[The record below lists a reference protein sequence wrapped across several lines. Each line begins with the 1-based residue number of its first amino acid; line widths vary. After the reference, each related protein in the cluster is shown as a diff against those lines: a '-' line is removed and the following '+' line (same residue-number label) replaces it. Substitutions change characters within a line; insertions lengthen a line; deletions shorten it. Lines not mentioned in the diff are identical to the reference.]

1 VFIPENAYIAPMF
14 YQIKYKISILF
25 LLLGVFYFWVDAQT
39 QDTPQQA
46 DFGLSIQPTDSVKP
60 YPIKTFKQT
69 GIASYYA
76 KKFNGRRTAS
86 GERYSGRKLT
96 AAHRTLPF
104 GTLVRVA
111 NAQTGKW
118 LVVRVNDRGPYS
130 RKRIIDLSYEAARQ
144 LGLTK
149 GAGLLKV
156 KIRVVEWPSGYTPN

>member
-1 VFIPENAYIAPMF
+1 VFISENAYIAPMF
-14 YQIKYKISILF
+14 YQIKYKICILV
-25 LLLGVFYFWVDAQT
+25 LLLGLFYFGVDAQT
-39 QDTPQQA
+39 KDTPQLT
-46 DFGLSIQPTDSVKP
+46 DFALSIPTDSVEP
-60 YPIKTFKQT
+60 EGIKVFKQNGT
-69 GIASYYA
+69 ASYYA

-86 GERYSGRKLT
+86 GERYSSRKLT

-111 NAQTGKW
+111 NAKTGKW

-144 LGLTK
+144 LGLTQ

-156 KIRVVEWPSGYTPN
+156 KIRVVEWPVGYTPN

>member
-1 VFIPENAYIAPMF
+1 MPKNVYIAPMF
-14 YQIKYKISILF
+14 HQIKYKISILV

-39 QDTPQQA
+39 QDTPQRTNFAVSVQA
-46 DFGLSIQPTDSVKP
+46 IDSVKP
-60 YPIKTFKQT
+60 FPIKTFRQT

-111 NAQTGKW
+111 DAKTGKW
-118 LVVRVNDRGPYS
+118 LVVRINDRGPYN

-144 LGLTK
+144 LGITK

-156 KIRVVEWPSGYTPN
+156 KIRVVEWPEGYTQN

>member
-1 VFIPENAYIAPMF
+1 MF
-14 YQIKYKISILF
+14 HQIKYKISILV

-39 QDTPQQA
+39 QDTPQKA
-46 DFGLSIQPTDSVKP
+46 DLAVSIQPTDSVKTA
-60 YPIKTFKQT
+60 PIKTFKQT

-111 NAQTGKW
+111 DAKTGKW
-118 LVVRVNDRGPYS
+118 LVVRINDRGPHNS
-130 RKRIIDLSYEAARQ
+130 KRIIDLSYEAARQ
-144 LGLTK
+144 LGLTQ

-156 KIRVVEWPSGYTPN
+156 KIRVVEWPEGYTPN

>member
-1 VFIPENAYIAPMF
+1 MF
-14 YQIKYKISILF
+14 HQIKYKISILV

-39 QDTPQQA
+39 QDTQQTA
-46 DFGLSIQPTDSVKP
+46 NFALSVQPTDSVKP
-60 YPIKTFKQT
+60 VTIKKFRQT

-111 NAQTGKW
+111 DAKTGKW
-118 LVVRVNDRGPYS
+118 LVVRINDRGPYN

-156 KIRVVEWPSGYTPN
+156 KIRVVEWPEGYTSNN

>member
-1 VFIPENAYIAPMF
+1 MF
-14 YQIKYKISILF
+14 HQIKYKISILV

-39 QDTPQQA
+39 QDTPQRA
-46 DFGLSIQPTDSVKP
+46 DYVLSIPTDSVKP
-60 YPIKTFKQT
+60 ERIKVFKQNGT
-69 GIASYYA
+69 ASYYA

-111 NAQTGKW
+111 NAKTGKW

-156 KIRVVEWPSGYTPN
+156 KIRVVEWPVGYTPN

>member
-1 VFIPENAYIAPMF
+1 MF
-14 YQIKYKISILF
+14 HQIKYKISILV

-39 QDTPQQA
+39 QDTPQRA
-46 DFGLSIQPTDSVKP
+46 DFVLSIPTDSVKP
-60 YPIKTFKQT
+60 ERIKVFKQNGT
-69 GIASYYA
+69 ASYYA

-111 NAQTGKW
+111 NAKTGKW

-156 KIRVVEWPSGYTPN
+156 KIRVVEWPVGYTPN

>member
-1 VFIPENAYIAPMF
+1 M
-14 YQIKYKISILF
+14 
-25 LLLGVFYFWVDAQT
+25 LGVFYFWVDAQN
-39 QDTPQQA
+39 QDTPRRV
-46 DFGLSIQPTDSVKP
+46 DFAVSVQPTDSVITT
-60 YPIKTFKQT
+60 PIKIFRQT

-104 GTLVRVA
+104 GTLVRVSDA
-111 NAQTGKW
+111 KTGKW
-118 LVVRVNDRGPYS
+118 LVVRINDRGPYN

-144 LGLTK
+144 LGITK

-156 KIRVVEWPSGYTPN
+156 KIRVVEWPEGYKLN

>member
-1 VFIPENAYIAPMF
+1 MF
-14 YQIKYKISILF
+14 HQIKYKISILV

-39 QDTPQQA
+39 QDTPRIT
-46 DFGLSIQPTDSVKP
+46 DFALSVQPTDSVKP
-60 YPIKTFKQT
+60 QPIKKFKQT

-86 GERYSGRKLT
+86 GERYSGKKLT

-111 NAQTGKW
+111 DAKTGKW
-118 LVVRVNDRGPYS
+118 LVVRINDRGPYN

-144 LGLTK
+144 LGITK

-156 KIRVVEWPSGYTPN
+156 KIRVVEWPEGYTPN

>member
-1 VFIPENAYIAPMF
+1 MPKNVYIASMF
-14 YQIKYKISILF
+14 HQIKYKISILV
-25 LLLGVFYFWVDAQT
+25 LVLGVFYFWVDAQN
-39 QDTPQQA
+39 QDTPRRV
-46 DFGLSIQPTDSVKP
+46 DFAVSVQPTDSVITT
-60 YPIKTFKQT
+60 PIKIFRQT

-104 GTLVRVA
+104 GTLVRVSDA
-111 NAQTGKW
+111 KTGKW
-118 LVVRVNDRGPYS
+118 LVVRINDRGPYN

-144 LGLTK
+144 LGITK

-156 KIRVVEWPSGYTPN
+156 KIRVVEWPEGYKLN

>member
-1 VFIPENAYIAPMF
+1 MF
-14 YQIKYKISILF
+14 HQIKYKISILV

-111 NAQTGKW
+111 NAKTGKW

-130 RKRIIDLSYEAARQ
+130 RRRIIDLSYEAARQ

>member
-1 VFIPENAYIAPMF
+1 VFIPKNAYIAPMF
-14 YQIKYKISILF
+14 HQIKYKISILV

-39 QDTPQQA
+39 QDTPQRA
-46 DFGLSIQPTDSVKP
+46 DFVLSIPTDSVKP
-60 YPIKTFKQT
+60 ERIKVFKQNGT
-69 GIASYYA
+69 ASYYA

-111 NAQTGKW
+111 NAKTGKW

-156 KIRVVEWPSGYTPN
+156 KIRVVEWPVGYTPN

>member
-1 VFIPENAYIAPMF
+1 
-14 YQIKYKISILF
+14 
-25 LLLGVFYFWVDAQT
+25 
-39 QDTPQQA
+39 
-46 DFGLSIQPTDSVKP
+46 VKP
-60 YPIKTFKQT
+60 VTIKKFKQT

-111 NAQTGKW
+111 DAKTGKW
-118 LVVRVNDRGPYS
+118 LVVRINDRGPYN

-156 KIRVVEWPSGYTPN
+156 KIRVVEWPEGYTPN

>member
-1 VFIPENAYIAPMF
+1 MF
-14 YQIKYKISILF
+14 HQIKYKISILV
-25 LLLGVFYFWVDAQT
+25 LLLVVFYFWVDAQT
-39 QDTPQQA
+39 QDTPQRA
-46 DFGLSIQPTDSVKP
+46 DFVLSIPTDSVKP
-60 YPIKTFKQT
+60 ERIKVFKQNGT
-69 GIASYYA
+69 ASYYA

-111 NAQTGKW
+111 NAKTGKW

-156 KIRVVEWPSGYTPN
+156 KIRVVEWPSGYATN

>member
-1 VFIPENAYIAPMF
+1 MF
-14 YQIKYKISILF
+14 HQIKYKISILV

-39 QDTPQQA
+39 QDTPQRA

-60 YPIKTFKQT
+60 YPIKTFKQNGT
-69 GIASYYA
+69 ASYYA

-111 NAQTGKW
+111 NAKTGKW
-118 LVVRVNDRGPYS
+118 LVVRVNDRGPYN

-144 LGLTK
+144 LGITN

-156 KIRVVEWPSGYTPN
+156 KIRVVEWPVGYTPN

>member
-1 VFIPENAYIAPMF
+1 MF
-14 YQIKYKISILF
+14 HQIKYKISILV

-111 NAQTGKW
+111 NAKTGKW

>member
-1 VFIPENAYIAPMF
+1 MF
-14 YQIKYKISILF
+14 HQIKHKISILV

-39 QDTPQQA
+39 QDTQQRTNFA
-46 DFGLSIQPTDSVKP
+46 LSVQPTDSVKP
-60 YPIKTFKQT
+60 ATIKTFRQT

-104 GTLVRVA
+104 GTLVRVTDA
-111 NAQTGKW
+111 KTGKW
-118 LVVRVNDRGPYS
+118 LVVRINDRGPFN

-156 KIRVVEWPSGYTPN
+156 RIRVVEWPEGYTPN

>member
-1 VFIPENAYIAPMF
+1 MPKNVYIAPMF
-14 YQIKYKISILF
+14 HQIKYKISILV
-25 LLLGVFYFWVDAQT
+25 LMLGVFYFWVDAQT
-39 QDTPQQA
+39 QDTPIIT
-46 DFGLSIQPTDSVKP
+46 DFALSIPTDSVNP
-60 YPIKTFKQT
+60 QPIKKFKQT

-86 GERYSGRKLT
+86 GERYSGKKLT

-111 NAQTGKW
+111 DAKTGKW
-118 LVVRVNDRGPYS
+118 LVVRINDRGPYN

-144 LGLTK
+144 LGITK

-156 KIRVVEWPSGYTPN
+156 KIRVVEWPEGYTHN

>member
-1 VFIPENAYIAPMF
+1 MFIPKNAYIAPMF
-14 YQIKYKISILF
+14 HQIKYKISILV

-39 QDTPQQA
+39 QDTPQRA
-46 DFGLSIQPTDSVKP
+46 DFALSIPQDSVKP
-60 YPIKTFKQT
+60 EHIKVFKQNGT
-69 GIASYYA
+69 ASYYA

-111 NAQTGKW
+111 NAKTGKW

-156 KIRVVEWPSGYTPN
+156 KIRVVEWPAGYTPN